1 MVPSRTSA
9 GFSVP
14 GYFGRMG
21 IHALTLGTAFP
32 TLLVPRVTLQ
42 KATQPLSLAPAPPG
56 RPCGQESRGH
66 WPEARG
72 MGRPDTWI
80 PDVLSPPRRN
90 NFSPKQSPSLWPSLR
105 RSTFRKTRDSA
116 AGSSLFRQSPNGAA
130 WGGGADGAG
139 SMSLL
144 AGTALPGTRFSSPV
158 LIIKI
163 NRTL

>member
-1 MVPSRTSA
+1 MAGEWLSLVPSRSSA

-32 TLLVPRVTLQ
+32 TLLVPRV
-42 KATQPLSLAPAPPG
+42 TQPLSLAPAPPG

-80 PDVLSPPRRN
+80 PDGLSSPP
-90 NFSPKQSPSLWPSLR
+90 QT
-105 RSTFRKTRDSA
+105 TFH
-116 AGSSLFRQSPNGAA
+116 P
-130 WGGGADGAG
+130 
-139 SMSLL
+139 
-144 AGTALPGTRFSSPV
+144 SSPPAFGLLSFV
-158 LIIKI
+158 LLLEKPE
-163 NRTL
+163 TLQQGVAYLDRVQMEQRGEGEQTGREACLCWRALLCPELAFPPQC